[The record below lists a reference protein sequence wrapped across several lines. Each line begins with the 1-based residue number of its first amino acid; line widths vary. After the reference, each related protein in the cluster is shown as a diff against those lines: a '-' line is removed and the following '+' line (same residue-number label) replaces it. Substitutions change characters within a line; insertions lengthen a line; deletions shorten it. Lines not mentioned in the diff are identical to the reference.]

1 MFKCD
6 NCEEPAEYANNS
18 LAMNDQYFCKKHV
31 PWTLRTRLRE
41 GSLPKVS
48 AIADPVESAE
58 ETEVVSKPKAK
69 AKKKSE
75 PVVEIMEETPVV
87 DEAPVEEIPVV
98 EEAPVEE
105 V

>member
-6 NCEEPAEYANNS
+6 NCEEPAEYQNSTVEANNQS
-18 LAMNDQYFCKKHV
+18 FCKKHV

-41 GSLPKVS
+41 GSLPKIS
-48 AIADPVESAE
+48 AQEEIIETVEDS
-58 ETEVVSKPKAK
+58 EVVSKPKAK

-75 PVVEIMEETPVV
+75 PVVEPEPVV
-87 DEAPVEEIPVV
+87 EESPVVEELPVV